1 MREITDMDIE
11 DWIYMMNGGEPLQ
24 WAVIM
29 SAVALLLGIVALI
42 KFIVYCV
49 TENKKEKVTKKDA
62 KSLTMV
68 ALWITSV
75 CVVSVPILI
84 VALKN
89 TRMSY
94 FTSRSGIAYFIFGA
108 VLLYLVISFITMKP
122 RLMTLFLDAVG
133 ASAGVILAVISLAS
147 ALLFYHYEEEDWYVT
162 TAVIDDLDE
171 NTNRND
177 YVHLTETD
185 ERVVI
190 ITRCA
195 QDLWRDICDD
205 KKVTV
210 YVVYG
215 EDGEPL
221 VSYDMKENEYVG
233 DRLAAE

>member
-1 MREITDMDIE
+1 MREITDIDIE
-11 DWIYMMNGGEPLQ
+11 DWIYMMNGGEQLQ

-29 SAVALLLGIVALI
+29 SAVALLLGAVALI
-42 KFIVYCV
+42 KFIVYRV
-49 TENKKEKVTKKDA
+49 TENKKEKSDKEDA
-62 KSLTMV
+62 KLLTLV
-68 ALWITSV
+68 PLWITGA
-75 CVVSVPILI
+75 CVVSVPVLI

-94 FTSRSGIAYFIFGA
+94 FTSRSGLAYFIFGA
-108 VLLYLVISFITMKP
+108 VILCLVIAFITMKP
-122 RLMTLFLDAVG
+122 RLMTLFFDVVG
-133 ASAGVILAVISLAS
+133 ASAGAIFAVISLAT

-162 TAVIDDLDE
+162 TAVIDDLDQ
-171 NTNRND
+171 NTNRDD
-177 YVHLTETD
+177 YVHLAGAD

-195 QDLWRDICDD
+195 QDLWSDICDD

-215 EDGEPL
+215 EDGEAL

-233 DRLAAE
+233 DRLVAE